1 MNAALLSWRGRR
13 LTGDG
18 RRQRRREPRHR
29 GDEGFTLTELL
40 IASTLLVVLLTVVM
54 LSMSLVSSISANV
67 TSQYQEFDQALPA
80 LAPLQT
86 LIRAEVEPGPTTLN
100 GAPTPGFGVDTPGT
114 PPTADSIS
122 GIGNYSLT
130 FYSDI
135 GTAYNN
141 VTQGTVVNGVTQP
154 GTTAGPAKIVAEELT
169 SSGTPVN
176 PTASTTQCS
185 PSQPCSFQVRQYLPE
200 QTNFNGTLTPTCPFT
215 DVAGSP
221 ACQYGSS
228 YTLITNAKDVVNDP
242 AAGEPIFTYS
252 IFDSMN
258 NITFTPTS
266 SEVQSGTIDLVNH
279 GYPSGTPNV
288 SLTSCLAPNGA
299 YPTCPAD
306 AIQSLGID
314 LRVAAKGA
322 GAQTVENDTVIYRYP
337 EPAPGSPFPYQYS
350 TTTG

>member
-1 MNAALLSWRGRR
+1 MNAALLKWRGRR
-13 LTGDG
+13 LIGDG
-18 RRQRRREPRHR
+18 GRQRRREPRHR

-54 LSMSLVSSISANV
+54 LSMSLVSSISANI

-86 LIRAEVEPGPTTLN
+86 LIRAEVEPGPATLN

-114 PPTADSIS
+114 PPTPDSIS

-141 VTQGTVVNGVTQP
+141 VTSSAGVA
-154 GTTAGPAKIVAEELT
+154 TTAGPAKIVAEELT

-185 PSQPCSFQVRQYLPE
+185 SSQPCSFQVRQYLPT
-200 QTNFNGTLTPTCPFT
+200 QTNFNGTLTSTCPFT

-221 ACQYGSS
+221 ACQYGSN
-228 YTLITNAKDVVNDP
+228 YTLITNAQDVVNDP

-252 IFDSMN
+252 IFDSVN
-258 NITFTPTS
+258 NITFTPS
-266 SEVQSGTIDLVNH
+266 ASEIQSGTIDLVSH

-288 SLTSCLAPNGA
+288 SLTSCLAPNGT

-322 GAQTVENDTVIYRYP
+322 GAQTVENDTVVYRYP
-337 EPAPGSPFPYQYS
+337 EPAPGSPFPYQFS